1 MNPFCVRGVVKTLEN
16 AIFYPKLDEPNDAS
30 VFDVWAQNFKQL
42 FVINVFK
49 KVFYIGF

>member
-1 MNPFCVRGVVKTLEN
+1 MDAFCVRSIVKMLED
-16 AIFYPKLDEPNDAS
+16 AIFDPKLDEPNNAS
-30 VFDVWAQNFKQL
+30 VFDVWAQNFKQF